1 MGNFEPRCSYK
12 IVLTS
17 KSVYF
22 FYFLPL
28 VSAWLNIRSQ
38 ATLESMAASL
48 LIQASRNSRL
58 RFATT
63 GHVSCFLVVVIHRME
78 RSVLHFVY
86 FGRRILCRRKHSRY
100 SISKISGREERKVI
114 FKYMA
119 KEAMNVT
126 NIAPKN

>member
-63 GHVSCFLVVVIHRME
+63 GHSAVFSLWLYIGWKDQFYISYISVGGFYVEENTADIRFLKYLDGKKE
-78 RSVLHFVY
+78 KLFS
-86 FGRRILCRRKHSRY
+86 
-100 SISKISGREERKVI
+100 SIWQKKQ
-114 FKYMA
+114 
-119 KEAMNVT
+119 
-126 NIAPKN
+126 